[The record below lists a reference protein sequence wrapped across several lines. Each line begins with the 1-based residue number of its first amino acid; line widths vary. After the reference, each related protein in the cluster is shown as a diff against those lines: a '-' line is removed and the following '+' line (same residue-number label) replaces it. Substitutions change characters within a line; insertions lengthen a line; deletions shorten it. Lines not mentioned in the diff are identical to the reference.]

1 MTPVGNYLQ
10 VVKIL
15 GTKPASKAIT
25 RANDWKLSTAM
36 FKLEMRLIFLIEKM
50 IKHWNKLPKAA
61 AAPLSLVI
69 CRARLAASLKD
80 DSVKHELL
88 GSIAG

>member
-1 MTPVGNYLQ
+1 
-10 VVKIL
+10 
-15 GTKPASKAIT
+15 
-25 RANDWKLSTAM
+25 
-36 FKLEMRLIFLIEKM
+36 M
-50 IKHWNKLPKAA
+50 IKHRNKVPKAV

-88 GSIAG
+88 GSIEG